1 MTMPNQLFF
10 DSHVGTATCIMVF
23 KAHFPHDE
31 NKAVFFGRWLDDGFK
46 VIPHNGRKDA
56 GKWRTI
62 EKKWINQ
69 IDGIAQPND
78 KVFVNQKIKITDEA
92 LAEAYIKTDYSKL
105 TEKNFEKTLKKY
117 ALFKYM
123 DENAL
128 MEE

>member
-1 MTMPNQLFF
+1 MYDNAK
-10 DSHVGTATCIMVF
+10 SI
-23 KAHFPHDE
+23 
-31 NKAVFFGRWLDDGFK
+31 
-46 VIPHNGRKDA
+46 IYGRKDA

-62 EKKWINQ
+62 ERKWINQ
-69 IDGIAQPND
+69 IDGVAKPNN
-78 KVFVNQKIKITDEA
+78 KVFVNQKIKIGDEA